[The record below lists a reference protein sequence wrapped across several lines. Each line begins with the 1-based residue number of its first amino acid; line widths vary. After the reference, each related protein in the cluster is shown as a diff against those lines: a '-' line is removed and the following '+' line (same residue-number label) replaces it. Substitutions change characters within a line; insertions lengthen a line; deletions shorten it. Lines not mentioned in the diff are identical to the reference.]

1 MAFFIFMAVKLWT
14 LLKVETLNDGPRDS
28 DRNFKASVELK
39 KSV

>member
-1 MAFFIFMAVKLWT
+1 MVFFIFMAVKLWT
-14 LLKVETLNDGPRDS
+14 LLKVETLNDGPQGS